1 MSPTPS
7 PDGSL
12 RSAAVINEEIRRLI
26 AVGGQGSDAYQQLL
40 VEWDEARAREADP
53 GTVSPAA

>member
-12 RSAAVINEEIRRLI
+12 RSAAVINEEIRRLV
-26 AVGGQGSDAYQQLL
+26 AEGRTGSEEYARL
-40 VEWDEARAREADP
+40 VAEYTAALRRGD
-53 GTVSPAA
+53 VSPAA